1 VLGYGKRSFVEP
13 FLRHHGG
20 HMATPEE
27 ILANTTQPMAVSGI
41 TKRIIPNH
49 ATRTG
54 LDWWYIDTGYMGNRA
69 SHKTWFRVTK
79 NATQNTGPIK
89 NRPGHRLQRFNIDR
103 EQYQRGSRIV
113 LVPPDAKVCDFFQ
126 LPDLDTWIRDVTQQ
140 ISSQTDRP
148 VVLRH
153 RPPSRHDRSH
163 SDRFIDFIQ
172 DNTHVVVTWT
182 SNCAVE
188 SVIHGI
194 PVICLGPSAALPVA
208 SRMED
213 IDQVPDLDPDLVE
226 AWLRHLSFC
235 QFNLYEMRSGAA
247 WRFLNE

>member
-1 VLGYGKRSFVEP
+1 MLGYGKASFVEP
-13 FLRHHGG
+13 FLRPHRGR
-20 HMATPEE
+20 MATAEE
-27 ILANTTQPMAVSGI
+27 LIANQDQPMAVSGI
-41 TKRIIPNH
+41 TKRIVPDQ
-49 ATRTG
+49 AQKKG

-79 NATQNTGPIK
+79 NATQNTGPIQQ
-89 NRPGHRLQRFNIDR
+89 RPGHRLQRFNLDR
-103 EQYQRGSRIV
+103 EQYRRGDRIV
-113 LVPPDAKVCDFFQ
+113 LVPPDAKVCEFFC
-126 LPDLDTWIRDVTQQ
+126 LPNPATWIADVTNMISQQ
-140 ISSQTDRP
+140 TSRP

-163 SDRFIDFIQ
+163 TDRFVDFIRE
-172 DNTHVVVTWT
+172 DTHVVVTWT

-194 PVICLGPSAALPVA
+194 PVICLGPSAAVPVSA
-208 SRMED
+208 SMQD
-213 IDQVPDLDPDLVE
+213 IDQTPNLDSDLVE

>member
-1 VLGYGKRSFVEP
+1 
-13 FLRHHGG
+13 
-20 HMATPEE
+20 MATPEE
-27 ILANTTQPMAVSGI
+27 LMANVDQPMAVSGI
-41 TKRIIPNH
+41 TKRIVPNR
-49 ATRTG
+49 AAETG

-69 SHKTWFRVTK
+69 SHKTWFRVTR
-79 NATQNTGPIK
+79 NATQNTGPIRS
-89 NRPGHRLQRFNIDR
+89 RPAHRLERFNIDR
-103 EQYQRGSRIV
+103 TQYQRGDRIV
-113 LVPPDAKVCDFFQ
+113 LVPPDAKVCEFFH
-126 LPDLDTWIRDVTQQ
+126 LPDPATWIADITGQ
-140 ISSQTDRP
+140 ISALTDRP

-163 SDRFIDFIQ
+163 SDRFVDFIRE
-172 DNTHVVVTWT
+172 NTHAVVTWT

-194 PVICLGPSAALPVA
+194 PVICLGPSAALPV
-208 SRMED
+208 SSPMEH
-213 IDQVPDLDPDLVE
+213 IDQVPHLDADQVE